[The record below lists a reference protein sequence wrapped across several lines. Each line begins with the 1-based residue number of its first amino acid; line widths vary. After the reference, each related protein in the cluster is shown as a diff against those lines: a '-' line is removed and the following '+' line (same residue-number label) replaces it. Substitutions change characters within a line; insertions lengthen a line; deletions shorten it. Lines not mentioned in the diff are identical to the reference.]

1 MQNPLQTLSHLGI
14 HFQVFEHPPV
24 FTCEES
30 QQFCPPMPGLKN
42 KNLFLKDEKGKKYFL
57 VSLTQDKQ
65 LNLKDLG
72 QKIGVKGLSFASER
86 RLQEVLGISP
96 GSVGILALVNDKEKS
111 TSVFIDED
119 LLRSEWFQ
127 SHPETNTSTVCFKTA
142 DLQKFFAHTGHAWA
156 PLSPLPDNTNRL
168 Q

>member
-1 MQNPLQTLSHLGI
+1 MQILAQLGI
-14 HFQVFEHPPV
+14 EHQTFDHPPV

-30 QQFCPPMPGLKN
+30 QQLCPPMPGLKN

-86 RLQEVLGISP
+86 RLQEVLGVAP
-96 GSVGILALVNDKEKS
+96 GSVGILALINDTQKL
-111 TSVFIDED
+111 TTVYIDED
-119 LLRSEWFQ
+119 LLEAEWFQ
-127 SHPETNTSTVCFKTA
+127 SHPLVNTSTTCFKMNGFN
-142 DLQKFFAHTGHAWA
+142 KFFKHTGHHFQEIK
-156 PLSPLPDNTNRL
+156 L
-168 Q
+168 